1 MRIRTERLTWRE
13 LDDEIIALDL
23 DRSSYFTANPAA
35 AVIMKRLAEGRA
47 SAEEL
52 VDLLLEEFEV
62 SREVAVADVEA
73 FLSEL
78 ERDGLLDRNG

>member
-23 DRSSYFTANPAA
+23 DKSSYFTANPAA
-35 AVIMKRLAEGRA
+35 AVIMKRLADGGA

-52 VDLLLEEFEV
+52 VDLLLGEFDV
-62 SREVAVADVEA
+62 SREVATADVET
-73 FLSEL
+73 FLSDL
-78 ERDGLLDRNG
+78 DRDGLLDRNG